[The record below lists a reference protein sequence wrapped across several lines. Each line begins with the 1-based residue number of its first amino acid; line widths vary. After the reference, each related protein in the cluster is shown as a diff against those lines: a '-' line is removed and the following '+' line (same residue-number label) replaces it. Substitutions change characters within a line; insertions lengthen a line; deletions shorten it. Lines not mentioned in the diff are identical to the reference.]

1 MRKIHAYIGAMTGTF
16 LLTFSA
22 LSIAQE
28 GEKGTSEQDGQ
39 PETSAVVSKVD
50 LDRNSQPRM
59 DPNIDLRK
67 LPSDMD
73 MLFPLSP
80 EEKLRIRRRQMQDQ
94 EATYQPLR
102 DVKPLRDLVQLSVNA
117 DRIPEVMVTP
127 DYPTS
132 VVFTDITGS
141 PWPINYV
148 AQTGS
153 LAKVEQ
159 PSGTVNALAVFAN
172 NSAGR
177 KSMSVYLKGMT
188 LPVTLTVTGSSE
200 EYHALKHVRINERGP
215 NAPEQEA
222 FIAGRSQS
230 ASSVNPMGRSN
241 SDDEEGELDMI
252 LNKLAYKVTPDGFN
266 KLKSSDPTV
275 DAWIKEEEPSF
286 LYIMT
291 DYRMVS
297 PAPRAGARSVTPLQ
311 DGVRIYIVPRINP
324 VMALDKSGSRVYLS
338 FKE

>member
-1 MRKIHAYIGAMTGTF
+1 MVIRKRVFGFSIV
-16 LLTFSA
+16 LLASLCTP
-22 LSIAQE
+22 LSAQE
-28 GEKGTSEQDGQ
+28 PGNSSGQ
-39 PETSAVVSKVD
+39 QQSDTQPKTVVSTVD

-59 DPNIDLRK
+59 DPNIDLRT

-80 EEKLRIRRRQMQDQ
+80 EEKLQIRERQLRDQ

-102 DVKPLRDLVQLSVNA
+102 DVEPLRDLVQLSVNA

-141 PWPINYV
+141 PWPINYIG
-148 AQTGS
+148 QTGS
-153 LAKVEQ
+153 LAQVEQ
-159 PSGTVNALAVFAN
+159 PGGTENALVVFAN

-177 KSMSVYLKGMT
+177 KSMSVFLKGMT
-188 LPVTLTVTGSSE
+188 LPVTLTIAGSSDK
-200 EYHALKHVRINERGP
+200 YHALKHVRINERGP
-215 NAPEQEA
+215 NAPDQD
-222 FIAGRSQS
+222 ILMSAGSQGANS
-230 ASSVNPMGRSN
+230 FNPMGSRG
-241 SDDEEGELDMI
+241 DEEEDSKLDMV
-252 LNKLAYKVTPDGFN
+252 LNKLAYKVTPDGFA
-266 KLKSSDPTV
+266 KLKASDPSV
-275 DAWIKEEEPSF
+275 DAWIEEENPGF
-286 LYIMT
+286 IYLMT
-291 DYRMVS
+291 DYRLVS

-324 VMALDKSGSRVYLS
+324 VMALDKTGSRVYLS